1 MWITASPSFLPGP
14 FSRTHRTDIPIHL
27 CLNMVKGTDVFQV
40 GPFSVFILCAFP
52 PPSSAAFPSLSP
64 APFCLHLLRLPAF
77 IFCAFPPPSSAPS
90 RLHLLLSSRL
100 HPLLP
105 SRLHPLVPFRLHPL
119 RLSVFIFFAFPPP
132 SSAAF
137 SSLSLAPSRLHPLLP
152 FCIYLLRL
160 PAFIFCC
167 LPVFIFCCRDC
178 CWPGM
183 SCLNDMIE
191 YTKTILLFYGFKK
204 TICKISVY
212 TDCASPENRSHQ
224 SFHSGKFKITYRF
237 TVLIIYEQHRAI
249 N

>member
-40 GPFSVFILCAFP
+40 GPFSVFIL
-52 PPSSAAFPSLSP
+52 
-64 APFCLHLLRLPAF
+64 
-77 IFCAFPPPSSAPS
+77 CAFPPPSSAPS

>member
-137 SSLSLAPSRLHPLLP
+137 SSLSLAPSRLHPLR
-152 FCIYLLRL
+152 F
-160 PAFIFCC
+160 
-167 LPVFIFCCRDC
+167 PVFIFCCLSASIFC
-178 CWPGM
+178 AFPPPSSAAFPSSSSAAEIAVGLA
-183 SCLNDMIE
+183 CLVSM
-191 YTKTILLFYGFKK
+191 T
-204 TICKISVY
+204 
-212 TDCASPENRSHQ
+212 
-224 SFHSGKFKITYRF
+224 
-237 TVLIIYEQHRAI
+237 
-249 N
+249 

>member
-1 MWITASPSFLPGP
+1 
-14 FSRTHRTDIPIHL
+14 
-27 CLNMVKGTDVFQV
+27 MVKGTGLKKHWSLLRLYLLLPSRLYPLRLPVFIFCCF
-40 GPFSVFILCAFP
+40 PVFILCCLPACIPCCLPVSIFCAFP
-52 PPSSAAFPSLSP
+52 SSSSAAFP
-64 APFCLHLLRLPAF
+64 
-77 IFCAFPPPSSAPS
+77 PSSS
-90 RLHLLLSSRL
+90 
-100 HPLLP
+100 
-105 SRLHPLVPFRLHPL
+105 
-119 RLSVFIFFAFPPP
+119 
-132 SSAAF
+132 
-137 SSLSLAPSRLHPLLP
+137 APSRLHPLLS
-152 FCIYLLRL
+152 FCIHLLRL
-160 PAFIFCC
+160 PA
-167 LPVFIFCCRDC
+167 FIFCCRDC